1 MKIKNEIKSFVLIKI
16 IPIIEI
22 IGGGWGIILLA
33 NILIKTGEIYGVVLF
48 IFISGFSLFA
58 FSVFAGKRLL
68 KNDLSGYIYS
78 FINLALQVIQ
88 ISGGNYKYSYTAFP
102 AVLIGFSE
110 GKLSFSLAILPSFN
124 MAINSSSQHFAII
137 NLFPAALFL
146 LLLWYYKEFKT
157 VKI

>member
-16 IPIIEI
+16 ISIIEI

-68 KNDLSGYIYS
+68 KTI
-78 FINLALQVIQ
+78 
-88 ISGGNYKYSYTAFP
+88 
-102 AVLIGFSE
+102 
-110 GKLSFSLAILPSFN
+110 
-124 MAINSSSQHFAII
+124 
-137 NLFPAALFL
+137 
-146 LLLWYYKEFKT
+146 
-157 VKI
+157 